1 MKSCPFERK
10 MHWLVSSLMSC
21 HVFLLMWWSSNG
33 QFCNFHIEDVKKRP
47 IDWNSMAVPSFPA
60 GVMEAVSMVTF
71 ANQPCNAKPHLT
83 NCSGHQCAQCSLAL
97 RTCRDAVCKRE
108 VFATTAWSTFP
119 PTDLTAFLR
128 WLKFD
133 SEFKFHYQMS
143 KIPISDVQWWCS
155 VSGMLNYSPKNT
167 NYIAD
172 GLYLFSFRIL
182 VYWRQPIVSLLYE
195 HLSSTRCT
203 SQKYW
208 CTSPPPSCGQVTRT
222 GKCIPFVHLIHQLL
236 PSFWLDFQ
244 LLP

>member
-1 MKSCPFERK
+1 
-10 MHWLVSSLMSC
+10 
-21 HVFLLMWWSSNG
+21 
-33 QFCNFHIEDVKKRP
+33 
-47 IDWNSMAVPSFPA
+47 MAVPSFPA

-208 CTSPPPSCGQVTRT
+208 CTSPLLPPSCGQVTRT